1 MSMCVRYAG
10 DSYTY
15 LLDSVTTDHGRPAVG
30 ASPMT
35 RYYAA
40 HGTPPGTWLGA
51 GLTGLAAGEGLPTG
65 SFVTPVQME
74 RLFANG
80 EDPATGTRLGQSPH
94 VYTGPGDRRRPVAGF
109 DCTFTAPKS
118 VSVLWALADGPTRE
132 AIYDCHRQ
140 AITDVLTLI
149 ERDVARTRIGTNG
162 TAQVD
167 VAGVIAAAFDHWDS
181 RENDPNLHTHVVIAN
196 RARGPDGRWRTL
208 DSRALHRAV
217 VAMSERYDTLLAD
230 HLTTRLG
237 LTWEY
242 RERGPR
248 RNPAFELTTIPQ
260 QLLDLFS
267 RRSAAIDVE
276 VDRLIDKYQ
285 TNHGRRPEP
294 TTIIRLRQQATL
306 ATREAKEVHSLQ
318 ELTDEWRRRAATTLG
333 TDSSDW
339 VQRALTAQRDP
350 LPTATPAPS
359 QLVDDAATMVLAVL
373 SRKRA
378 TWTAWNIDAEASRA
392 LKAHRFPTP
401 AARDQ
406 AVAAVVAAVQAR
418 SVLLTPPEAAS
429 TPTALRR
436 TDGMS
441 AFRPHRGEL
450 YTAQATLDAE
460 NSLLTTARDTTG
472 PTAEPEHL
480 TYTGLFDDQAA
491 AVRKIARSGRVLDIL
506 VGPAGAGKTHTL
518 AALRAT
524 WEAAHGSGS
533 VVGLAPSAAAAEV
546 LGNSLGVPAENTTK
560 WIVEHDQQPDRHQ
573 RLTRAKAAL
582 PRVTSREA
590 AREIAAHVHRLT
602 QDLDRWRFHPGQLV
616 IIDEAS
622 LAGTADLDRITACA
636 AEAGAK
642 ILLVG
647 DWAQLSA
654 IDAGGAFGLV
664 VRDRG
669 AGVPELG
676 AARRFQYA
684 WERHAAG
691 LLRVGDPEAL
701 RYYDH
706 HQRIA
711 DGDHDTTVEKAYS
724 AWATDEAAGKTS
736 LLLAGDTDTVRALN
750 HRAHSDL
757 VTSGRVTPTGTR
769 LHDGLEAGGG
779 DRVVTRRNDRHLL
792 VGPRWV
798 KNGDTFTVTHRHD
811 DGALTVQRLG
821 GGPTVTLPA
830 PYVREHVEL
839 GYATTAFRAQ
849 GATVDTAHAI
859 VTGPGM
865 TREVLYVMLT
875 RARETNTAYVCT
887 DRPVEPL
894 PGFDDQATTVR
905 SVLTAVMGNVG
916 AAVSAHESADLER
929 EQAVSIRTLAAEY
942 ETIAHH
948 AQTPRWTGML
958 ARAGLTLTQL
968 DQVTASPAFGALS
981 TALRRAEAHGMNIEA
996 ALPCLLERADAGT
1009 VDLAS
1014 VVNQRVERWTDSAPT
1029 ATALTGARF
1038 VLGLLP
1044 AATAADPEMQV
1055 ALQDRVRLMDQR
1067 ANELIDRARTANAP
1081 WLAQLGAEPTDPQ
1094 AALAWRTRAR
1104 TVAAYRERHQI
1115 TDVWGPLG
1123 TVDERNAQQRRE
1135 SAIAARAIA
1144 ELRPQTPSLAPR
1156 PAAANSAP
1164 TRYSDVVGR

>member
-10 DSYTY
+10 ESYTY
-15 LLDSVTTDHGRPAVG
+15 LLDSVTTDHGRPG
-30 ASPMT
+30 TSPMT

-40 HGTPPGTWLGA
+40 HGTPPGTWLGT
-51 GLTGLAAGEGLPTG
+51 GLTGLNNGDGLTVG

-80 EDPATGTRLGQSPH
+80 EDPTTGKALGQSPH

-118 VSVLWALADGPTRE
+118 VSVLWALADEPTRD
-132 AIYDCHRQ
+132 AIYECHRR

-181 RENDPNLHTHVVIAN
+181 QENDPNLHTHVVIAN
-196 RARGPDGRWRTL
+196 RAQGPDGRWRTL
-208 DSRALHRAV
+208 DSRAVHRAA

-230 HLTTRLG
+230 HLTNKLG

-242 RERGPR
+242 RERGPK
-248 RNPAFELTTIPQ
+248 RNPAFDLTAIPQ
-260 QLLDLFS
+260 PLLDSFS
-267 RRSAAIDVE
+267 QRAAAIDVE
-276 VDRLIDKYQ
+276 TDRLIEKYQ
-285 TNHGRRPEP
+285 TDHGRRPDA
-294 TTIIRLRQQATL
+294 TTVIRLRQQATL

-318 ELTDEWRRRAATTLG
+318 ELTDEWRERAATVLD
-333 TDSSDW
+333 TDPQDW
-339 VQRALTAQRDP
+339 LQCALPARPDRLP
-350 LPTATPAPS
+350 AAPTASP
-359 QLVDDAATMVLAVL
+359 QWVDDAATMVLAAL

-378 TWTAWNIDAEASRA
+378 TWSAWNIDAEASRA

-418 SVLLTPPEAAS
+418 SVLLTPPETAS

-436 TDGMS
+436 SDGAS

-460 NSLLTTARDTTG
+460 NRLLATGRDTTG
-472 PTAEPEHL
+472 PIVEPEHL

-491 AVRKIARSGRVLDIL
+491 AVRKIARSGRLLDIL

-518 AALRAT
+518 AALRTT
-524 WEAAHGSGS
+524 WETAHGPGS
-533 VVGLAPSAAAAEV
+533 VIGLAPSAAAAEV
-546 LGNSLGVPAENTTK
+546 LGTALGIPAENTTK
-560 WIVEHDQQPDRHQ
+560 WMVEHDAAPDRHE
-573 RLTRAKAAL
+573 RLTRATAAL
-582 PRVTSREA
+582 PRAVSREA
-590 AREIAAHVHRLT
+590 AREIAAHIQRLT
-602 QDLDRWRFHPGQLV
+602 HDLNRWSFHPGQLV

-622 LAGTADLDRITACA
+622 LAGTADLDRITATA

-642 ILLVG
+642 VLLVG

-654 IDAGGAFGLV
+654 IDAGGAFGLL

-676 AARRFQYA
+676 AARRFQHA
-684 WERHAAG
+684 WECQAAS
-691 LLRVGDPEAL
+691 LLRVGDSEAL

-706 HQRIA
+706 HSRIA
-711 DGDHDTTVEKAYS
+711 DGDHDTIIDKAYS
-724 AWATDEAAGKTS
+724 AWAADEQAGKTS

-750 HRAHSDL
+750 HRAHTDL
-757 VTSGRVTPTGTR
+757 ITSGRVTPVGTR
-769 LHDGLEAGGG
+769 LHDGLEAGVG
-779 DRVVTRRNDRHLL
+779 DRIVTRRNDRQLT

-811 DGALTVQRLG
+811 DGALTVRRPG
-821 GGPTVTLPA
+821 GGPSVTLPA
-830 PYVREHVEL
+830 AYVREHVEL
-839 GYATTAFRAQ
+839 AYATTAFRAQ
-849 GATVDTAHAI
+849 GATVDTAHSI

-875 RARETNTAYVCT
+875 RAKEANTAYVCT

-894 PGFDDQATTVR
+894 PGFDDQPTTAR

-916 AAVSAHESADLER
+916 AAVSAHETAESER
-929 EQAVSIRTLAAEY
+929 EQAASIRTLAAEY

-948 AQTPRWTGML
+948 AQTPRWTQML
-958 ARAGLTLTQL
+958 TRAGLTPTQL
-968 DQVTASPAFGALS
+968 DAVTASPAFGALA
-981 TALRRAEAHGMNIEA
+981 TALRRAEAHGLNLEA
-996 ALPCLLERADAGT
+996 ALPRLIERADAGT

-1014 VVNQRVERWTDSAPT
+1014 VLHQRIERWTDMSGGGT
-1029 ATALTGARF
+1029 SRRNESF

-1044 AATAADPEMQV
+1044 AATAEDPEMAA
-1055 ALQDRVRLMDQR
+1055 ALHDRIQLMEQR
-1067 ANELIDRARTANAP
+1067 ADELIDRARLANAP
-1081 WLAQLGAEPTDPQ
+1081 WLAQLGPQPADPQ
-1094 AALAWRTRAR
+1094 DAATWRARAR
-1104 TVAAYRERHQI
+1104 TVAAYRERHQVA
-1115 TDVWGPLG
+1115 DPWGLLG
-1123 TVDERNAQQRRE
+1123 DMESGTQQQRRE
-1135 SAIAARAIA
+1135 ATLAARAMTDLGQQQPSVVRRSTA
-1144 ELRPQTPSLAPR
+1144 GNTPISHH
-1156 PAAANSAP
+1156 
-1164 TRYSDVVGR
+1164 SDAIGR